1 MIITAIV
8 GMITGQIHTPS
19 GIVGHIPSIKPTFG
33 VAFESFKDPGQ
44 LFTVQFLIVILTF
57 LFIDFFDTAGTLV
70 AVATQAGIMK
80 DNKLP
85 RAGRAL
91 FSDSLA
97 TIVGAILVQQQLL
110 HT

>member
-44 LFTVQFLIVILTF
+44 LFTVQF
-57 LFIDFFDTAGTLV
+57 
-70 AVATQAGIMK
+70 
-80 DNKLP
+80 
-85 RAGRAL
+85 
-91 FSDSLA
+91 
-97 TIVGAILVQQQLL
+97 
-110 HT
+110 